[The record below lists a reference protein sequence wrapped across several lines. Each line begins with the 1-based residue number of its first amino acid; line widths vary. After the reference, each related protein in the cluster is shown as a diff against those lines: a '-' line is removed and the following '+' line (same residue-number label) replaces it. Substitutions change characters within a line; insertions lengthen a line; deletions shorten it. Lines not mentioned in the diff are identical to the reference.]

1 MSNLSEFIGG
11 GIKSVQSGTTVLVA
25 PDASANETINAVDT
39 AKSFISL
46 KGVDTSSTSVL
57 PCGKVELVDSTTV
70 QVIGRRPFG
79 TSVTITITWTVVEY
93 Y

>member
-11 GIKSVQSGTTVLVA
+11 GIKSVQSGTTNLVA
-25 PDASANETINAVDT
+25 PASFADETINAVDT

-46 KGVDTSSTSVL
+46 NGIRTSNTSVL
-57 PCGKVELVDSTTV
+57 PCGSVELFDSTTV
-70 QVIGRRPFG
+70 RVRGQREVL

>member
-11 GIKSVQSGTTVLVA
+11 GIKSVQSGTTVLIA
-25 PDASANETINAVDT
+25 PDGFAEETINAVDT

-46 KGVDTSSTSVL
+46 KGVDTSNTSVL
-57 PCGKVELVDSTTV
+57 PCARVELVDSTTV
-70 QVIGRRPFG
+70 QVIGRREIF
-79 TSVTITITWTVVEY
+79 TSVTITVTWTVVEY